1 MAFSLPLSLS
11 RGFQEIA
18 IRAVFSFSS
27 ATDQGAERALSGA
40 KGATIGSARGPWPKR
55 HGGQGQAAQ
64 ATKAH
69 CNNQAR
75 MHDGEQF

>member
-1 MAFSLPLSLS
+1 MYVLSTPSS
-11 RGFQEIA
+11 R
-18 IRAVFSFSS
+18 S
-27 ATDQGAERALSGA
+27 QGGGCWHALSGA

>member
-1 MAFSLPLSLS
+1 MYVLS
-11 RGFQEIA
+11 
-18 IRAVFSFSS
+18 
-27 ATDQGAERALSGA
+27 TALSGA